1 MENFRKNR
9 TITNITKFGQ
19 EVPKINVNFSDFKR
33 QLSHYI
39 VLEPCEFG

>member
-1 MENFRKNR
+1 MKSY
-9 TITNITKFGQ
+9 II
-19 EVPKINVNFSDFKR
+19 EVMLSINVNFSDFKR